1 MDHTHYAVLDKIV
14 GVFGS
19 WIPIVD
25 KTVLLKASS
34 GRRHACQG
42 QSQSQTARFFC
53 LIRKRSGGPGRRV
66 P

>member
-25 KTVLLKASS
+25 KTVLLKASDACIPVS
-34 GRRHACQG
+34 VSLALPLLMFWKTIIRGGRVGVSH
-42 QSQSQTARFFC
+42 
-53 LIRKRSGGPGRRV
+53 V
-66 P
+66 

>member
-34 GRRHACQG
+34 GRRHASLG
-42 QSQSQTARFFC
+42 LS
-53 LIRKRSGGPGRRV
+53 RKRLLLLSDQETIS
-66 P
+66 